1 MERPA
6 TGNWEIEISI
16 LYMDN
21 LVCTLSEIKNIR
33 ICIMDLE
40 KKILNNH
47 NVSLNELVLLV
58 LIASKELKSQK
69 VLAYISGISVSRIS
83 RILKSC
89 KRKQLIVE
97 IKKKGDFQNLSYQI
111 SDLGKQLIRHIS
123 DINQFSEL
131 LETIKKTIHF
141 E

>member
-1 MERPA
+1 
-6 TGNWEIEISI
+6 
-16 LYMDN
+16 MDN